1 MAIDYRNKFSA
12 YKQETDGQYQPVGTI
27 VPFLVDLNSGDSGE
41 DPAYSYR
48 NFLYCDGRT
57 LNIREHPHLY
67 NCIGNTYGGA
77 PEVEKTQPSQAGGI
91 TKLYYINGKA
101 FINIKAD
108 ASIAGPVKMPYPYG
122 VLFRP
127 IDNTGGT
134 TPGNGLGGLDSN
146 FAYNTFYGTKAP
158 TEDVTSQVPQ
168 NGSEFA
174 YEIVFASTAAVSGST
189 VVFTAGNHP
198 YVKFRKT
205 FNFRDYPYNV
215 GTFNLPDYRDRII
228 TGYGAV
234 DGDGS
239 PTIENALINNVGQTG
254 GRWFISQSNLLDGG
268 VFFNV
273 GNVKTTGYTNIA
285 ADIFTNITGSV
296 EFTIGPIDDHIFSRP
311 VEHFHYILS
320 SEPDE
325 GLEAEFGTSPSDQY
339 AVLYTKTR
347 ANLIPFE
354 PQGSN
359 GLALGHSHGLLNTPL
374 NDPRMATYGNTAG
387 IGGEDPNVPADV
399 NYDVNDPVLTSGA
412 TYTNV
417 SLENYGTGTGEI
429 GGFAAPS
436 VTDRGDKYLAF
447 GYDATGTYGG
457 SQLLTSRS
465 VRYVMDFTG
474 YTQLYIFAI
483 SGNDS
488 NGGERVNDPGEGLRI
503 RFSDG
508 SEDELI
514 PSAQD
519 FKAQTGSTGFSQ
531 YDAIYTYWTQN
542 FVPIPTALQTAN
554 QAFEIFQNLD
564 PTVEQKAETPPGN
577 DNANDMV
584 GIQAIGLRGG
594 IPEDPPDPNGTYP
607 VTGSPIVTIAS
618 ITYEASLGYAL
629 ATSAEPHGFDT
640 GMVVEISGSTDV
652 AYNGAFE
659 VLSDQLTGTTFTY
672 TPVDTPVVSPAP
684 GLITAK
690 IATGT
695 FTTETSIPDPRTY
708 VIDGNTVIGGKPDE
722 FEIPGTGVIFQS
734 DDRNTPGT
742 INMNAVTAGAGEEF
756 SQITINLVAPGGG
769 GADSGN
775 DGGDGGYAYATFNW
789 KGTNRTV
796 YAYGG
801 DGGQRGSNGGNGGSG
816 GTILIPQVLIDDPD
830 FTYSSSNG
838 LDGSDGGGT
847 GTDGSNISGGGT
859 DNAPGT
865 GGDGKSEA
873 STSSVTGNW
882 SQFNSSGTW
891 NAPAIGSGETGRTIL
906 FELAGG
912 GGAGGNP
919 NGNSGCNNSANGG
932 SGNGGALISGSF
944 TVLPSSIG
952 YTIGNG
958 GIAGFNNVDGFIN
971 GTGYEASGTSGGN
984 GAAVGGDGGQGAW
997 GNGATA
1003 GSGGG
1008 ASGMYFNGGNAIV
1021 GAGGGGGGGG
1031 SGGGFNGGGT
1041 TDGCYAGGNAAGADT
1056 NLHSQSSALD
1066 FNNGGNG
1073 SSSGCTSGGG
1083 GGGGAGCG
1091 PATIS
1096 SGGTAGVAGVGH
1108 NGNGGGTGGDRGD
1121 SAYRNDYVNATFST
1135 ASNGGSPGNNGGK
1148 GYFRVRV
1155 DTQTLSYGSPGGGGG
1170 QGAQI
1175 NFSLIGQNVSVVAGL
1190 QNRGSGGGDGTDGEN
1205 GSISVTYY
1213 GSEGG
1218 ETVTG
1223 EFTEPA
1229 GKFYEGDPPGGSAF
1243 DGNVWLSSTA
1253 DGDSETNALT
1263 PVNPGTGTGNA
1274 SGFSFSSGSGAP
1286 SYNGLATKYIP
1297 FSGPGTREYVVG
1309 PINMTNVEQIKFS
1322 IIRGS
1327 NFNGGEQPDESVIA
1341 YWRQQGSTT
1350 TNLLETIMDGNDPAA
1365 GWTEKVI
1372 TIPEG
1377 ANVKQGGIELILRQ
1391 TRSAGIGDNATNNND
1406 NYGISAIQF
1415 VYQEVTTQVFTPSD
1429 GNTIS
1434 DVDFVTE
1441 DVTALDAG
1449 LISGD
1454 GQFVMSSS
1462 TPISTTALVSP
1473 ENDIPLITKY
1483 HRVKYLIKAL

>member
-1 MAIDYRNKFSA
+1 MSIDYRNKFSA

-27 VPFLVDLNSGDSGE
+27 VPFLVDLNSGDAGE

-57 LNIREHPHLY
+57 LNVRDHPHLY

-77 PEVEKTQPSQAGGI
+77 PEVEKTQPTQAGGI

-108 ASIAGPVKMPYPYG
+108 TGVAGPVKLPYPYG

-127 IDNTGGT
+127 IDNTSDT
-134 TPGNGLGGLDSN
+134 PPGNGLGGLDSN
-146 FAYNTFYGTKAP
+146 FAYNTFYATKLP

-168 NGSEFA
+168 DGSEFA
-174 YEIVFASTAAVSGST
+174 YEVVFASTAAVSGST

-205 FNFRDYPYNV
+205 FSFNDYPYNV
-215 GTFNLPDYRDRII
+215 GTFQLPDYRDRII

-254 GRWFISQSNLLDGG
+254 GRWYISQSNLLDGG

-296 EFTIGPIDDHIFSRP
+296 QYTIGPIDDHIFSRP

-347 ANLIPFE
+347 ANIAPFE

-374 NDPRMATYGNTAG
+374 NDPRMATYGNVAG

-399 NYDVNDPVLTSGA
+399 NYDVNDPILTNNA

-417 SLENYGTGTGEI
+417 SLEPYGTGTGEI

-436 VTDRGDKYLAF
+436 VTDRGDRYLAF

-457 SQLLTSRS
+457 SQFLTSRK

-483 SGNDS
+483 SGNDN
-488 NGGERVNDPGEGLRI
+488 NGGERVNNPGEGLKI

-508 SEDELI
+508 TEDELI
-514 PSAQD
+514 PSGQD
-519 FKAQTGSTGFSQ
+519 FNAATGSTGFQQ

-554 QAFEIFQNLD
+554 QAFEIFQELD
-564 PTVEQKAETPPGN
+564 PDVEQKPETPAGN
-577 DNANDMV
+577 LNANDMV

-594 IPEDPPDPNGTYP
+594 IPDEPPDPNGTYP

-618 ITYEASLGYAL
+618 LTYESSLGYVL
-629 ATSAEPHGFDT
+629 ATSTEPHGFDA
-640 GMVVEISGSTDV
+640 GMVVQVSGALPV
-652 AYNGAFE
+652 EYNGAFE
-659 VLSDQLTGTTFTY
+659 ILPDQLTSTTFTY
-672 TPVDTPVVSPAP
+672 NPGTSIGVSPASGTP
-684 GLITAK
+684 TAK
-690 IATGT
+690 IAAGT
-695 FTTETSIPDPRTY
+695 FSDETTTPDPRTY
-708 VIDGNTVIGGKPDE
+708 VIDGNTKVGGKPDE
-722 FEIPGTGVIFQS
+722 FEIPGTGVIFAS
-734 DDRNTPGT
+734 DDRSTPGT
-742 INMNAVTAGAGEEF
+742 INMDAVTVGAGEEF
-756 SQITINLVAPGGG
+756 SQITVNLIAPGGG
-769 GADSGN
+769 GADSSN
-775 DGGDGGYAYATFNW
+775 DGGTGGYAYATFNW
-789 KGTNRTV
+789 KGTNQTV

-801 DGGQRGSNGGNGGSG
+801 GGGERGSNGGDGGDG
-816 GTILIPQVLIDDPD
+816 GTVLIPQALIDDPD
-830 FTYSSSNG
+830 FTYTATTG
-838 LDGSDGGGT
+838 LSGGDGGGT
-847 GTDGSNISGGGT
+847 GTDSSNVNGGGT
-859 DNAPGT
+859 ANAPGT
-865 GGDGKSEA
+865 GGNGKSEA
-873 STSSVTGNW
+873 SNSTITGSYTNVD
-882 SQFNSSGTW
+882 GTGW
-891 NAPAIGSGETGRTIL
+891 TAPPIGDGETGRTIS
-906 FELAGG
+906 FKLAGG
-912 GGAGGNP
+912 GGGGGNG
-919 NGNSGCNNSANGG
+919 NGNSGCDNSANGG
-932 SGNGGALISGSF
+932 DGNGGALIEGTF
-944 TVLPSSIG
+944 IIQPSSIG
-952 YTIGNG
+952 FTRGRG
-958 GIAGFNNVDGFIN
+958 GQAGFNDRDGFVD
-971 GTGYEASGTSGGN
+971 GTGYEAGITSGGN
-984 GAAVGGDGGQGAW
+984 GAAVGGSGGLGAW

-1003 GSGGG
+1003 GAGGG
-1008 ASGMYFNGGNAIV
+1008 ASGLYFNGGNAVV

-1066 FNNGGNG
+1066 FNNGGDGNN
-1073 SSSGCTSGGG
+1073 SGCTSGGG

-1091 PATIS
+1091 PASIS
-1096 SGGTAGVAGVGH
+1096 SGGVAGQAGVGH

-1121 SAYRNDYVNATFST
+1121 SAYRNDYVTASWST
-1135 ASNGGSPGNNGGK
+1135 ASNGGSAGNAGGD
-1148 GYFRVRV
+1148 GYFEVKV
-1155 DTQTLSYGSPGGGGG
+1155 DRTILSYGSPGGGGG
-1170 QGAQI
+1170 QGAQV
-1175 NFSLIGQNVSVVAGL
+1175 NFNLVGQNVSIILGL
-1190 QNRGSGGGDGTDGEN
+1190 QSSGNGGGDGTNGEN
-1205 GSISVTYY
+1205 GFIGATYY

-1218 ETVTG
+1218 ETITG
-1223 EFTEPA
+1223 DLTQPA
-1229 GKFYEGDPPGGSAF
+1229 GKFYEGDPPGGSQF
-1243 DGNVWLSSTA
+1243 DGNVWLSSSA
-1253 DGDSETNALT
+1253 DGDSETKALV
-1263 PVNPGTGTGNA
+1263 PVNPGTGTGNS
-1274 SGFSFSSGSGAP
+1274 SGFAFTSGGGAP
-1286 SYNGLATKYIP
+1286 TYNGLATKYLP
-1297 FSGPGTREYVVG
+1297 FSGAGTREYVIG
-1309 PINMTNVEQIKFS
+1309 AFNMTNVEQIKFS
-1322 IIRGS
+1322 MIRGS
-1327 NFNGGEQPDESVIA
+1327 NFNGGEQPDEAVIA
-1341 YWRQQGSTT
+1341 YWRVQGSTT
-1350 TNLLETIMDGNDPAA
+1350 TNLLETVMEGNDPEAT
-1365 GWTEKVI
+1365 WTEKVI
-1372 TIPEG
+1372 TIPDG
-1377 ANVKQGGIELILRQ
+1377 ANIKQNGVELILRQ
-1391 TRSAGIGDNATNNND
+1391 TRNGGIGDNATSTND
-1406 NYGISAIQF
+1406 NYGLSAIQF
-1415 VYQEVTTQVFTPSD
+1415 VYGEETTRVFTPSS

-1441 DVTALDAG
+1441 NVTAIDAG